1 MQVAIP
7 HKLGRDEVRQRLQTN
22 SHKIAE
28 GVPGGMAEV
37 ETAWPSENRM
47 AMTINAMGQTL
58 RAHVDIEDEQVLFY
72 VDLPPALGFI
82 QPIVEGAI
90 RQQAPKLLG
99 PPSG

>member
-1 MQVAIP
+1 MEVAIP
-7 HKLGRDEVRQRLQTN
+7 HKLGKDEVRRRLQTN

-28 GVPGGMAEV
+28 GVPGGMADV
-37 ETAWPSENRM
+37 ATSWPSENRM
-47 AMTINAMGQTL
+47 AMSIVAMGQSL

-82 QPIVEGAI
+82 KPFVEGAI

-99 PPSG
+99 PPEA